1 MLCSRKVL
9 DVAGWRVEKNP
20 RFMFSEEE
28 GQMGLDRVLEWAF
41 LGEGQ
46 GVKSGIGRNGD
57 R

>member
-46 GVKSGIGRNGD
+46 GVKSGIERNGD